1 MHFTAWALR
10 LPKDWHQKNWLLSYS
25 AGRYSVIST
34 SFGKMVDIGRKVH
47 FQKLLLL
54 GSRTLGTVFLKQLSA
69 HSWYQTLKF
78 KLALKSNL
86 QETGPARVHLEGD
99 TFGSDQ

>member
-10 LPKDWHQKNWLLSYS
+10 LPKDWHQKNLLLSYS

-69 HSWYQTLKF
+69 HSWYQTLKIN
-78 KLALKSNL
+78 LALKSNL
-86 QETGPARVHLEGD
+86 QDIGPARVHLEGE